1 MNNYTV
7 MAKTEDGIRQAHFGN
22 EKAAYNYF
30 NDLLENMPFEWVE
43 LVDHTNAEVIEYIEA
58 GELFA

>member
-7 MAKTEDGIRQAHFGN
+7 MAKTEDGIRQAHFSN

-43 LVDHTNAEVIEYIEA
+43 LADHANAEIIEYIEA
-58 GELFA
+58 GELFC